1 MRHSCKCL
9 PHHFVLVWTSNVHR
23 LSITVCPCVPAVF
36 FSTLSSSSHRCSV
49 LMSSFPMLPA
59 PRILERPHR
68 RVRRDQTVSH
78 PLVDQGRVGPHRTQQ
93 HGEASVQHLPYAA
106 QRGKKGGGGY
116 WKGNWC
122 PEILGSWVTLS
133 SPGVAQRSM
142 NRQRENSLDICS
154 FLFPTLQNHQ
164 LQFRALDTG
173 HVFPSS
179 YCVEQKYLHINI
191 VKIIF

>member
-106 QRGKKGGGGY
+106 QRGKKGGEVIE
-116 WKGNWC
+116 KGTDAQKF
-122 PEILGSWVTLS
+122 LGRGSHSHHLAWLR
-133 SPGVAQRSM
+133 GR
-142 NRQRENSLDICS
+142 
-154 FLFPTLQNHQ
+154 
-164 LQFRALDTG
+164 
-173 HVFPSS
+173 
-179 YCVEQKYLHINI
+179 
-191 VKIIF
+191 

>member
-1 MRHSCKCL
+1 MSSTSLRTGVDLKRPQTEHHCL
-9 PHHFVLVWTSNVHR
+9 SLCLCWVLLYFVLIFPQV
-23 LSITVCPCVPAVF
+23 LSSDVVFSDAAGAPHPGTAPQEGQAWPNRQSSSGRPGSSRTPPHTAAWGSLCPTPAVCC
-36 FSTLSSSSHRCSV
+36 T
-49 LMSSFPMLPA
+49 
-59 PRILERPHR
+59 E
-68 RVRRDQTVSH
+68 
-78 PLVDQGRVGPHRTQQ
+78 
-93 HGEASVQHLPYAA
+93 
-106 QRGKKGGGGY
+106 GKKGGAGGGY